1 MGEIFLLLQVS
12 TSGFDSSDDEPSSG
26 YQTSHLLS
34 PQATLVKF
42 ATNLK
47 LNNMKVILHCQDL
60 YRNQLV
66 ICQLQANLAMTQAG
80 QEPSKYIGSM
90 DINEMKYYAQGH
102 FYQASFY

>member
-26 YQTSHLLS
+26 YQTSHILS